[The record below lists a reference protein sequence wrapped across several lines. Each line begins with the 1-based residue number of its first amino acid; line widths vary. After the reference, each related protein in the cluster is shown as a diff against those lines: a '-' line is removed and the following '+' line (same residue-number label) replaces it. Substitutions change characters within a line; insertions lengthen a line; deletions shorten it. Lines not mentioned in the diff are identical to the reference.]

1 MSILS
6 GSLAERI
13 QPAVVFHDT
22 YTIQKILTEYAEQ
35 YPIHSI
41 QVIATNGEVL
51 STIHHHQNALP
62 FIQYLLDWLYFR
74 EPVTVQIQHQH
85 QHQHQHQQQQ
95 QQQQQ
100 QNFGQLVVYGNAS
113 AHVSFFYTI
122 LLALTISFILLL
134 ALLFWSAN
142 AVYRHLMKAVNPLVQ
157 TTQTIS
163 TNKNYQLHL
172 PSSEIS
178 EFQEINRVIK
188 ELLDKIEASTRA
200 LQHENHQ
207 FSYQARH
214 DGLTQLPNREYF
226 HQMLAQSFAQG
237 TQDSIALLFID
248 NDNFKEINDRHGHAA
263 GDAMLL
269 EMAKRL
275 RQSLHQH
282 DFVSR
287 LGGDEFAIIVKNI
300 EDHHDLIRIS
310 ENSLHC
316 CRQPLIFNHH
326 PIYFS
331 FSIGIALAQSASS
344 PEMLINNAD
353 MAMYKAKQLA
363 QHWYIFTEHGHT
375 AKG

>member
-1 MSILS
+1 MESYAKQSLSILS

-22 YTIQKILTEYAEQ
+22 YTIQKILAEYAEQ

-41 QVIATNGEVL
+41 QVIVTNGEVL

-74 EPVTVQIQHQH
+74 EPVTVEIQH
-85 QHQHQHQQQQ
+85 
-95 QQQQQ
+95 QQ

-113 AHVSFFYTI
+113 THVSFFYTI

-163 TNKNYQLHL
+163 TNKNYQLRL

-178 EFQEINRVIK
+178 EFQEINRVVN

-207 FSYQARH
+207 LSHQARH

-263 GDAMLL
+263 GDAVLL

-275 RQSLHQH
+275 RQALNQH

-310 ENSLHC
+310 ENLLHC

-363 QHWYIFTEHGHT
+363 QHWYIFAEHGRM

>member
-1 MSILS
+1 M
-6 GSLAERI
+6 
-13 QPAVVFHDT
+13 
-22 YTIQKILTEYAEQ
+22 
-35 YPIHSI
+35 
-41 QVIATNGEVL
+41 
-51 STIHHHQNALP
+51 
-62 FIQYLLDWLYFR
+62 
-74 EPVTVQIQHQH
+74 TVEIQH
-85 QHQHQHQQQQ
+85 
-95 QQQQQ
+95 QQ

-113 AHVSFFYTI
+113 THVSFFYTI

-142 AVYRHLMKAVNPLVQ
+142 AVYRHLMKAVNRLVQ

-163 TNKNYQLHL
+163 TNKNYQLRL

-178 EFQEINRVIK
+178 EFQEINRVVN
-188 ELLDKIEASTRA
+188 ELLDKIKVSTRV

-207 FSYQARH
+207 LSHQARH

-263 GDAMLL
+263 GDAVLL

-275 RQSLHQH
+275 RQALNQH

-310 ENSLHC
+310 ENLLYC

-363 QHWYIFTEHGHT
+363 QHWYIFAEHGRM